1 MSNQDISALL
11 SSLSGEDF
19 ESLKKLASGLLGEK
33 DNNSGEVSEVL
44 SSSGKTQGEA
54 ADKSAL
60 LDMSKFASLAP
71 LLGEFTK
78 HDDRTDFLM
87 SLKPFLSEQRRPK
100 ADEAARL
107 IRLINMIPLLRERGV
122 L

>member
-11 SSLSGEDF
+11 NSLSGEDF
-19 ESLKKLASGLLGEK
+19 ESLKKVASGLLGEK
-33 DNNSGEVSEVL
+33 NSSGEVSESL
-44 SSSGKTQGEA
+44 SSGEA
-54 ADKSAL
+54 NGESMNKSAL
-60 LDMSKFASLAP
+60 PDMSKFASLAP
-71 LLGEFTK
+71 LLGELTK
-78 HDDRTDFLM
+78 RDDRTDFLM
-87 SLKPFLSEQRRPK
+87 SLKPFLSEQRKPK

>member
-33 DNNSGEVSEVL
+33 DNNSGEVSEAL